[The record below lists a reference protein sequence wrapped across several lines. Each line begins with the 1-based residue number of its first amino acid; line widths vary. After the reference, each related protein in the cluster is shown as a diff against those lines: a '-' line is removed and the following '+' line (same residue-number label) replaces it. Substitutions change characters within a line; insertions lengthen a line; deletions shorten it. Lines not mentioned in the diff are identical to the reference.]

1 MSQESLQKQTVISR
15 EVMKCLFVLLPAGVL
30 LSSLRLRVT
39 ERGDICC
46 FASSSRQLRQ
56 SHATQQRRDTGLCQ
70 RKKKTL

>member
-39 ERGDICC
+39 YVVLPPHLVN
-46 FASSSRQLRQ
+46 FASRMLHSSVVTPVSAR
-56 SHATQQRRDTGLCQ
+56 G
-70 RKKKTL
+70 KKKHFEPL